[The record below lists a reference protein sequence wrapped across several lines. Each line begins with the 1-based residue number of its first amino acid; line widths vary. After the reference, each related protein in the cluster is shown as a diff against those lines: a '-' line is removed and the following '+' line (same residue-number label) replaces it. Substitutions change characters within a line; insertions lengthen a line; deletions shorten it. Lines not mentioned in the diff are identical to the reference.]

1 MHELDWKVKSMY
13 NYEIIVEELLSWYD
27 NNAREL
33 PWRSNPLPYYV
44 WVSEIMLQQTRVEA
58 VRGYFERFI
67 TELPDI
73 KSLANAKEEHL
84 LKLWQGLG
92 YYNRVRNLQEAAK
105 TVVDKYGGQLPSEYE
120 ELVKLKGIGSYTAG
134 AIASIAFGKQV
145 PAVDGNVLR
154 VMKRLAGSY
163 DDILKASVKKDMEKQ
178 LLTIMPQRAGAFNQ
192 AIMDLGAM
200 VCIPNGQ
207 PLCAKCPLS
216 DYCVAHEKGIEMQLP
231 FKMKKKSRK
240 IEKKTI
246 LVLEYAGKIAIRKR
260 KNNGLLAGM
269 WELPNLSEW
278 VEKKNIVELLEKETN
293 DYQIIE
299 LGEDKHI
306 FTHKEWHMIGY
317 YIKLSGILK
326 MDDYIWVSKEEI
338 EDKYAIPT
346 AFTYFIRKFVL

>member
-1 MHELDWKVKSMY
+1 MY

-73 KSLANAKEEHL
+73 KSLANAREEHL

-216 DYCVAHEKGIEMQLP
+216 DYCVAHEKRIETQLP
-231 FKMKKKSRK
+231 IKMKKKSRK

-246 LVLEYAGKIAIRKR
+246 LVMEYAGKIAIRKR
-260 KNNGLLAGM
+260 KNNGLLAGL
-269 WELPNLSEW
+269 WELPNISEW
-278 VEKKNIVELLEKETN
+278 VEKKNIVELLKKETN
-293 DYQIIE
+293 DYQIKE
-299 LGEDKHI
+299 LGENKHI

-338 EDKYAIPT
+338 ADKYAIPT
-346 AFTYFIRKFVL
+346 AFSYFIGKFVL